1 MDIGIRTE
9 VYTCSGRVTDKG
21 SGLCDIWKDR
31 NISTKGGA
39 TMAGLTK
46 KELESIIGHSVEL
59 DDGYGEE

>member
-31 NISTKGGA
+31 NISTKGGV
-39 TMAGLTK
+39 TMGLSK
-46 KELESIIGHSVEL
+46 KELEALIGHSVDWDKDLGDE
-59 DDGYGEE
+59 